1 MRLGISGHLFPYQ
14 RLGVNMQDAPIL
26 PPKVDLEMATFR
38 NRNGFPAVAAWIARD
53 PDNETFIFRK
63 FDELTAR
70 NLLHLQSQVIVLEA
84 KLKKYD
90 EESRDNEELN
100 KSLLAWETFERRAN
114 DGNYPEETDRMELVK
129 EIQVKLKDYRQS
141 SQINGYLPRHCL

>member
-26 PPKVDLEMATFR
+26 PPNEMATFR

-53 PDNETFIFRK
+53 LDNETFIFRK

-70 NLLHLQSQVIVLEA
+70 NLLHL
-84 KLKKYD
+84 
-90 EESRDNEELN
+90 
-100 KSLLAWETFERRAN
+100 
-114 DGNYPEETDRMELVK
+114 
-129 EIQVKLKDYRQS
+129 
-141 SQINGYLPRHCL
+141 